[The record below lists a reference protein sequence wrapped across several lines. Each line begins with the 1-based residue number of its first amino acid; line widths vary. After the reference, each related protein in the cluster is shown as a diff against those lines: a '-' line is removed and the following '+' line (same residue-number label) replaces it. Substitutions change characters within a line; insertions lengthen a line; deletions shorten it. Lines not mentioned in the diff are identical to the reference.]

1 MHSIIPAFTAK
12 VLIRVKT
19 GVLGN
24 DNNLL
29 FLKLSMKKAQIT
41 MNFEADVIKAFRYN
55 IPLIAASIG
64 HYVLPLTKA
73 NS

>member
-12 VLIRVKT
+12 VLIKIKT
-19 GVLGN
+19 GVLGD

-29 FLKLSMKKAQIT
+29 FLKSSMKKAQISI
-41 MNFEADVIKAFRYN
+41 NFETGVIKAFSYN
-55 IPLIAASIG
+55 IPLRAASIG

>member
-1 MHSIIPAFTAK
+1 MHSIIPTFTAK
-12 VLIRVKT
+12 VLIKIKI
-19 GVLGN
+19 GVLGD

-29 FLKLSMKKAQIT
+29 FLKSSMKKAQISI
-41 MNFEADVIKAFRYN
+41 NFETDVIKAFRYN